1 MQLDLTIH
9 GPLILATI
17 VAFIAVITD
26 LWHGRVY
33 NWLTFPA
40 MLLGWLFNLYLHG
53 LPGLGYSLA
62 ATFLGILLYLP
73 GGVFGLIGMGDVKL
87 LGALGAIGGSNY
99 VLTIFL
105 YSSALGIPHA
115 VLVQI
120 LNYGSNA
127 FWMTYTSFST
137 GAVLE
142 KTIHKENSDQLKT
155 GRYRF
160 LMGIDIFIACI
171 IAWYY
176 VFNITW

>member
-1 MQLDLTIH
+1 MQLDLTTH

-26 LWHGRVY
+26 LRHGRVY

-53 LPGLGYSLA
+53 LSGLGYSMA
-62 ATFLGILLYLP
+62 ATLLGILLYMP
-73 GGVFGLIGMGDVKL
+73 GGIFGLIGMGDVKL

-99 VLTIFL
+99 VFTIFL
-105 YSSALGIPHA
+105 YSSALGLPHA
-115 VLVQI
+115 VLVQL
-120 LNYGSNA
+120 LNYGRNA
-127 FWMTYTSFST
+127 FGMLLTSFSS
-137 GAVLE
+137 GAFLR
-142 KTIHKENSDQLKT
+142 KNIHKENSDQLKS

-160 LMGIDIFIACI
+160 LMGVDIFIACI
-171 IAWYY
+171 IAWYH

>member
-9 GPLILATI
+9 TPLILATA
-17 VAFIAVITD
+17 VASVAVFTD
-26 LWHGRVY
+26 LRDGRVY

-40 MLLGWLFNLYLHG
+40 MLLGWLLNLYLHG
-53 LPGLGYSLA
+53 LSGLGYSLA

-99 VLTIFL
+99 VFTIFL
-105 YSSALGIPHA
+105 YSSVLGIPHA
-115 VLVQI
+115 LLVQL
-120 LNYGSNA
+120 LNYGTNA
-127 FWMTYTSFST
+127 FWMLFTSFST
-137 GAVLE
+137 GTVLQ
-142 KTIHKENSDQLKT
+142 KTIQKENADQLKS
-155 GRYRF
+155 GKYRF

-171 IAWYY
+171 MAWFY